1 MLFTQTFLCALPPEK
16 QRLAD
21 YALLSLAYRVMG
33 YEGTPPLFKA
43 AFRTYSL

>member
-1 MLFTQTFLCALPPEK
+1 MFFTQTFLCALPPEK